1 MIYDMHKRHSG
12 EHACVSCRQIIM
24 RISSDAGCLEDD
36 LTLRLRLLF
45 LESLPALMILLSVRV
60 YAMAQQQGDVVR
72 LH

>member
-12 EHACVSCRQIIM
+12 EHACVSCRQIVM

-36 LTLRLRLLF
+36 VTLRLRLLF
-45 LESLPALMILLSVRV
+45 LELLPALMILSVLV